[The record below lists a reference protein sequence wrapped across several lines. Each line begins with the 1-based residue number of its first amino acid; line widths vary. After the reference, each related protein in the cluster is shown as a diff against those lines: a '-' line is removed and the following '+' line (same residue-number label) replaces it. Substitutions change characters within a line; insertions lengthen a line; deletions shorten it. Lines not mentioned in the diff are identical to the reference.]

1 MKHVYN
7 TKKKSYDL
15 ETIDETIIS
24 LEDSKSVLNGLG
36 VFIKSKQSLND
47 RNSQE
52 VCYKKAVLQNFAIII
67 GRLCWNLFLIL
78 QHRCFPVNSLK
89 FLRTLIFKNTS
100 KKLLPGWPRRLVSTK
115 SMQSVEFI
123 SWNLILCLHYI
134 GSYFWSVP

>member
-47 RNSQE
+47 RNS
-52 VCYKKAVLQNFAIII
+52 
-67 GRLCWNLFLIL
+67 
-78 QHRCFPVNSLK
+78 
-89 FLRTLIFKNTS
+89 
-100 KKLLPGWPRRLVSTK
+100 
-115 SMQSVEFI
+115 
-123 SWNLILCLHYI
+123 
-134 GSYFWSVP
+134 